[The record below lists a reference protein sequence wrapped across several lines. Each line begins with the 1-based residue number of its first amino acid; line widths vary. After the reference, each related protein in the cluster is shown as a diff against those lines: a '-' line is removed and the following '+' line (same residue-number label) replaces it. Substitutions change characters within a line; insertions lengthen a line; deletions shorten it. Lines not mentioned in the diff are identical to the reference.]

1 MSKFKR
7 MNNNG
12 LNVGT
17 FVPTNANENVGTF
30 VPTNAKRRGNRN
42 GKLTPKIRGN
52 LKILCQN
59 LNEWTTMV

>member
-1 MSKFKR
+1 

-30 VPTNAKRRGNRN
+30 VPTNAKRRG
-42 GKLTPKIRGN
+42 K
-52 LKILCQN
+52 
-59 LNEWTTMV
+59 EWKTNS